1 MNKKD
6 LIQQNKLTPTF
17 YGVIQ
22 IKNNQT
28 GQTFIDAVPN
38 IHNRWGHY
46 QANLNN
52 HFYHDTA
59 LQADWDRLGADAF
72 SYSVLWKKDTTD
84 VINLRHKLK
93 DLKQEWLEKSQP
105 AYNQN

>member
-6 LIQQNKLTPTF
+6 LIQQYKLTPTF

-38 IHNRWGHY
+38 IHNRWGIIRR
-46 QANLNN
+46 
-52 HFYHDTA
+52 T
-59 LQADWDRLGADAF
+59 
-72 SYSVLWKKDTTD
+72 
-84 VINLRHKLK
+84 
-93 DLKQEWLEKSQP
+93 
-105 AYNQN
+105 